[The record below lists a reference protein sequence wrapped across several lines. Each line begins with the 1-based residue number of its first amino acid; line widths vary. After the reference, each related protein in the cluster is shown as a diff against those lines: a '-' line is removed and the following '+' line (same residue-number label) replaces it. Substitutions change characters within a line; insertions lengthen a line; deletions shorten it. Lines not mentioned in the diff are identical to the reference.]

1 MTFQLTTATNKITSM
16 NKRIRAI
23 QGGTSASKTISILL
37 YLIAMAQSDKKPTL
51 TSIVAESLPHLKRG
65 AMRDFLNIM
74 KEHNYYKD
82 SRWNI
87 SNSTYTF
94 ETGSIIEFFSA
105 DQPDKLRGSRRDRLF
120 LNECNNIHFDAF
132 EQLEVRTKEF
142 IYLDW
147 NPSNEFWFYTDVL
160 GKRDD
165 VEHIIITYRDNEA
178 LSKEI
183 VDAIEQRKNRVG
195 WWQVYGEGQLGEVE
209 GKIYKGW
216 QIIDELPH
224 EARLTRRGLD
234 FGYTNDPSSI
244 VDVYEYNGGYILDE
258 VCYQKGLTNKQI
270 ADVISNLDNTLTV
283 ADSAEPKSIDEIMSY
298 GINIVAA
305 QKGSGSVNQGIQ
317 YVQQQK
323 ISVTKRSVN
332 IIREYRNYLWETDKN
347 GKILNVPE
355 HAFSHS
361 MDAIRYA
368 IASILGSSTVMDVLQ
383 SKIQYN
389 MMAIRNSTDTSE

>member
-1 MTFQLTTATNKITSM
+1 MPYSLTTATNKITGM
-16 NKRIRAI
+16 KKKIRAV

-37 YLIAMAQSDKKPTL
+37 YLIAMAQTDKKPTL
-51 TSIVAESLPHLKRG
+51 TSVVAESLPHLKRG
-65 AMRDFLNIM
+65 SMRDFLNIM
-74 KEHNYYKD
+74 REHNYFKD
-82 SRWNI
+82 ARWNI

-120 LNECNNIHFDAF
+120 LNECNNVHFDAF

-142 IYLDW
+142 VYLDW
-147 NPSNEFWFYTDVL
+147 NPSNSFWFYEEVL
-160 GKRDD
+160 HKRDD
-165 VEHIIITYRDNEA
+165 VEHIIITYKDNEA
-178 LSKEI
+178 LSPEI
-183 VDAIEQRKNRVG
+183 VNAIEQRRNRTG
-195 WWQVYGEGQLGEVE
+195 WWQVYGEGQLGEVD

-224 EARLTRRGLD
+224 EARLERRGLD
-234 FGYTNDPSSI
+234 FGYTNDASSI
-244 VDVYEYNGGYILDE
+244 VDIYSYNGGYILDE
-258 VCYQKGLTNKQI
+258 VTYQKGLTNKQI
-270 ADVISNLDNTLTV
+270 ADIISNLEKTLTV

-298 GINIVAA
+298 GVNIVAA
-305 QKGSGSVNQGIQ
+305 QKGPGSVNQGIQ

-332 IIREYRNYLWETDKN
+332 VIKEYRNYLWETDKN

-355 HAFSHS
+355 HQFSHS

-368 IASILGSSTVMDVLQ
+368 LASILGSSSIMDVLRTKQ
-383 SKIQYN
+383 QYN
-389 MMAIRNSTDTSE
+389 IMERRNLSDTAE